1 MKSTLI
7 TTAIITLF
15 TFALT
20 SCQQKPEESHEY
32 VIRVISV
39 DSIGYSVAAIDKV
52 NRGFDVGD
60 TVIIERS
67 TYSASDKWIIT
78 NDDRIYKNITGLQSA
93 SGVVRKRH

>member
-1 MKSTLI
+1 MKNTLI
-7 TTAIITLF
+7 TTAIIALF

-20 SCQQKPEESHEY
+20 SCQNAEESHEY

-52 NRGFDVGD
+52 QRGFDVGD

-78 NDDRIYKNITGLQSA
+78 NDDRIYKNITGLQSVI
-93 SGVVRKRH
+93 GVVRKRH